1 MKFCDVILPL
11 PLAHAYTY
19 SVSEKLEEQV
29 AVGFRVLVPFGK
41 KKIYT
46 GIVVQLKDAV
56 EDAAKIKPLIDVL
69 DPHPILL
76 LGQLKI
82 WNWMA
87 EYYLCTLGDVYKAAV
102 PSGLKPDSDTQS
114 SLEEDLRDTYA
125 PRMEVRV
132 RLFQEKALLESG
144 ALERQVHLW
153 LDGLKRAPKQQEI
166 LTRYLELSGIFSD
179 SATMGVVTKKELQ
192 DAASA
197 PGGAMKALLDK
208 HVLELYEVEVGRLGR
223 HKVEVQPYTK
233 ELNAAQ
239 DKAMKRILNAFAH
252 QPVCLL
258 HGVTS
263 SGKTEI
269 YIHLIQQVLKAG
281 KQVLYLLPEIALT
294 TQITDRLTA
303 VFGDKIGVYHSK
315 YPDSTRVEIWQK
327 QLSDH
332 PYDIILGV
340 RSSVFLPFQR
350 LGLVIVDE
358 EHETSYKQQDP
369 APRYHARSAALM
381 LAAQNGAKTLLGT
394 ATPSLESYYH
404 ATTGKY
410 AYVPLMERYAGLELP
425 EIQVV
430 DLNEQ
435 RKQKRMNG
443 PFSQVLLSRIQEAL
457 SNKEQV
463 ILFQNRR
470 GFAPMVECKTCGWV
484 PKCQNCDVSLTFHKR
499 LNLLT
504 CHYCGY
510 TYQLPQHCPSCEEEN
525 IVNRGYGTERIETQ
539 LQSLVPE
546 ARIARM
552 DLDTTRSRSAYER
565 IIRDFQ
571 EGKTD
576 ILIGTQMVTKGLD
589 FDRVS
594 VVGILDADMMLNY
607 PDFRSYERAFQM
619 MAQVAGRAGRHGH
632 QGKVILQTRNVQQ
645 PVIGQ
650 VVHHDYAALYDL
662 QVAEREQFHY
672 PPFCRM
678 IYINLKH
685 RKEHVVEF
693 TAQQLASKLRKAL
706 GDQRVLGPDCPAVA
720 RVQQFFIRKLVLKI
734 EPKAQLRVL
743 QRYLRELQKAYMA
756 DDRSLILYFDVDPQ

>member
-1 MKFCDVILPL
+1 
-11 PLAHAYTY
+11 
-19 SVSEKLEEQV
+19 
-29 AVGFRVLVPFGK
+29 
-41 KKIYT
+41 
-46 GIVVQLKDAV
+46 
-56 EDAAKIKPLIDVL
+56 
-69 DPHPILL
+69 
-76 LGQLKI
+76 
-82 WNWMA
+82 
-87 EYYLCTLGDVYKAAV
+87 
-102 PSGLKPDSDTQS
+102 
-114 SLEEDLRDTYA
+114 
-125 PRMEVRV
+125 
-132 RLFQEKALLESG
+132 
-144 ALERQVHLW
+144 
-153 LDGLKRAPKQQEI
+153 
-166 LTRYLELSGIFSD
+166 
-179 SATMGVVTKKELQ
+179 
-192 DAASA
+192 
-197 PGGAMKALLDK
+197 
-208 HVLELYEVEVGRLGR
+208 
-223 HKVEVQPYTK
+223 
-233 ELNAAQ
+233 
-239 DKAMKRILNAFAH
+239 
-252 QPVCLL
+252 
-258 HGVTS
+258 
-263 SGKTEI
+263 
-269 YIHLIQQVLKAG
+269 
-281 KQVLYLLPEIALT
+281 
-294 TQITDRLTA
+294 
-303 VFGDKIGVYHSK
+303 
-315 YPDSTRVEIWQK
+315 
-327 QLSDH
+327 
-332 PYDIILGV
+332 
-340 RSSVFLPFQR
+340 
-350 LGLVIVDE
+350 
-358 EHETSYKQQDP
+358 
-369 APRYHARSAALM
+369 
-381 LAAQNGAKTLLGT
+381 
-394 ATPSLESYYH
+394 
-404 ATTGKY
+404 
-410 AYVPLMERYAGLELP
+410 
-425 EIQVV
+425 
-430 DLNEQ
+430 
-435 RKQKRMNG
+435 
-443 PFSQVLLSRIQEAL
+443 
-457 SNKEQV
+457 
-463 ILFQNRR
+463 
-470 GFAPMVECKTCGWV
+470 MVECKTCGWV

-678 IYINLKH
+678 IYIYLKH

-693 TAQQLASKLRKAL
+693 TAQQLASQLRKAL

-743 QRYLRELQKAYMA
+743 QRYLRELQRAYMA